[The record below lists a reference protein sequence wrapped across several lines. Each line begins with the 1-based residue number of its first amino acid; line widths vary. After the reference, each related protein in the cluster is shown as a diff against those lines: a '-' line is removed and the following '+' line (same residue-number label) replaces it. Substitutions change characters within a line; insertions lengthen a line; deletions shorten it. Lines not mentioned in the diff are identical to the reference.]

1 MPTKPPE
8 GKSPPNPPEG
18 GLMKSI
24 IMEETSNNKKH
35 SLKFKTGSEV
45 PPSEG
50 FRGAHPNP
58 PEGRA
63 YEESNYGRNVK

>member
-24 IMEETSNNKKH
+24 IMEETSDNKKAH
-35 SLKFKTGSEV
+35 QTSRGEALKK
-45 PPSEG
+45 
-50 FRGAHPNP
+50 
-58 PEGRA
+58 
-63 YEESNYGRNVK
+63 